1 MTLNYVPRVLM
12 AHEDVLEKAAN
23 MTSSESN
30 EINAVEV
37 DGVRFE
43 TLVPERILC
52 LPKQN
57 LVQKLLSFLEFLLP
71 MPLGYFSPKYS
82 VQIGI
87 RITNNTSTPFRF
99 SFYFTFFPELVNAN
113 GPIPLEGGWISLLS
127 SLESDYPLAMPGE
140 SLTFFPNIEIFW
152 IWGNQFGI
160 SIPSANGGKWFFQ
173 PLKLGNYQFRFIY
186 NNQNEK
192 ETTYSSVNRDMSLI
206 EGIWTGEVLTPFVE
220 LHLAQF

>member
-1 MTLNYVPRVLM
+1 MTLSYAPRVLM

-37 DGVRFE
+37 NGIRFE
-43 TLVPERILC
+43 TLVPERMLC
-52 LPKQN
+52 LPKKN
-57 LVQKLLSFLEFLLP
+57 LIQKLLSNLEFLLP
-71 MPLGYFSPKYS
+71 IPPGYFSPKYS

-87 RITNNTSTPFRF
+87 RITNNTLTPIRF
-99 SFYFTFFPELVNAN
+99 SFYFTLFPELVNAH
-113 GPIPLEGGWISLLS
+113 GQIPFEGGWIRASA

-140 SLTFFPNIEIFW
+140 SVTYFPEIKFFGT
-152 IWGNQFGI
+152 WGNRFGL
-160 SIPSANGGKWFFQ
+160 SVASGDSGTWFFQ
-173 PLKLGNYQFRFIY
+173 PLKSDNYQFRFLY

-192 ETTYSSVNRDMSLI
+192 ETMYSSTSKDMSLI

-220 LHLAQF
+220 LHLAQL